1 MPDILASKSPTITD
15 LLAKLDTVKYNPS
28 NIQRAMYEYLDEVTS
43 GQVNI
48 VDPTNP
54 FVFLMES
61 SAVNTALAIN
71 EIAAAHRMMYPSLA
85 QTESDL
91 YRHLSDV
98 DFINRFAT
106 PVEANFTIGVQV
118 QEMMARMVWN
128 ETERAYKATIPR
140 DTQFKVDD
148 YTFTLQYPI
157 DIRRYENGVVQVSYN
172 AEITS
177 PLDKL
182 TNSII
187 DYTVRRDASLVDW
200 LFFTVRVK
208 QFEVDSQNFPLQKS
222 VLFNQTIPLQD
233 QFYYIR
239 AFYRN
244 AATSNQWKEMKTTHT
259 DQVFDPFDPTA
270 VIQVFSEE
278 VNVRIPPV
286 YLFTGLISGE
296 VRFDVYTTKGELTL
310 NMSNY
315 KVSSFT
321 MNLTAIDEERDLDE
335 YTAAMAT
342 ISAFP
347 YSEEIIS
354 GGTNGIDFEKLR
366 ERTIYHSSGSQDL
379 PITNRG
385 LDNFVTSKGFE
396 LVKNVDAV
404 TNRIFLAT
412 QRLPKPLNT
421 KLATSANIGI
431 ATFVNSL
438 AKLAEYDTVRPN
450 GHRLTIMSKNLFR
463 SDNGILTML
472 KSAEV
477 EAIKSMAKVPMVSH
491 VNATKYLYNP
501 FYYVLD
507 DTNSEFEVRVYNLDY
522 PVASNLSF
530 ISQNQTL
537 QMVVNTGSYTLQKTP
552 NGYRLTVQ
560 TKSGNFYK
568 QLEDDEVHAQIAYY
582 PTGETKL
589 AYINGVLSDKTDD
602 GERIYT
608 FEIETSY
615 DIDGDHQLCV
625 TNARMFSNE
634 TVNTWLNL
642 TTQFMV
648 FYSTTSL
655 TQQFVAD
662 SADGFLGKFLL
673 PTNSVAVT
681 RETLDLEMGTSLKN
695 LWTRSRSMATGLE
708 YETYDTDIPM
718 LYEQVVYQQ
727 DPITGSIFSVDNEG
741 QLQYNVLHQIGDP
754 VLSNSGDPVYRY
766 RKGDVKL
773 DENGK
778 PIIRTSLSVNK
789 EIDLLF
795 VDGRTYFADDIA
807 YVDYRNELVG
817 ILNTWITEEMTDIAD
832 VLLEQSRIYFYP
844 KTTLGK
850 VNIYVEDN
858 AQLTIDA
865 EQSLTLDMYVST
877 AVYNDASIRQQLTDT
892 AIRMLDTY
900 VGKTRVNMTE
910 ITQALTS
917 AFGDSVRTLEVKGL
931 GGDKNYRIV
940 TLSTEHNRLC
950 LKKILKVQQDNTL
963 VVTEDVTVNFY
974 KAP

>member
-15 LLAKLDTVKYNPS
+15 LMARLDLFKYNPS
-28 NIQRAMYEYLDEVTS
+28 NIQRAMYDYLDEVTS
-43 GQVNI
+43 GEVNI

-54 FVFLMES
+54 FVFLLES
-61 SAVNTALAIN
+61 SAVNTALAVT
-71 EIAAAHRMMYPSLA
+71 ETMAAHRMMYPSLA

-106 PVEANFTIGVQV
+106 PVEAIFTVGVQV
-118 QEMMARMVWN
+118 QEMMAKMKWN
-128 ETERAYKATIPR
+128 ESERAYKATIPR
-140 DTQFKVDD
+140 DTQFTVDD
-148 YTFTLQYPI
+148 YVFTLQYPI
-157 DIRRYENGVVQVSYN
+157 DIRRYENGVVQVSYD
-172 AEITS
+172 AEIPS
-177 PLDKL
+177 PLDTL

-187 DYTVRRDASLVDW
+187 DYKVRRDASLVDW
-200 LFFTVRVK
+200 LFFSVRVK
-208 QFEVDSQNFPLQKS
+208 QFDIESQNFPLQKS
-222 VLFNQTIPLQD
+222 VLFNQTIPLKD

-244 AATSNQWKEMKTTHT
+244 SSTSNKWKEMKTTHT

-270 VIQVFSEE
+270 VIQVFTEE

-286 YLFTGLISGE
+286 YLYSGLLSGE

-310 NMSNY
+310 NLANY
-315 KVSSFT
+315 KVDSFT
-321 MNLTAIDEERDLDE
+321 MNLTAIDEERDLND

-342 ISAFP
+342 ISSFP

-354 GGTNGIDFEKLR
+354 GGTNGIDFETLR

-385 LDNFVTSKGFE
+385 LENFVTSKGFE

-412 QRLPKPLNT
+412 QKLPKPLNT
-421 KLATSANIGI
+421 KLATSANVGI
-431 ATFVNSL
+431 STFVNSML
-438 AKLAEYDTVRPN
+438 GLSRYDTVRSN
-450 GHRLTIMSKNLFR
+450 GDRLTIMSKNLFR
-463 SDNGILTML
+463 NDNGIVVML
-472 KSAEV
+472 NSAEV
-477 EAIKSMAKVPMVSH
+477 ETVRSMAKVPLVSH

-507 DTNSEFEVRVYNLDY
+507 DSNSEFEVRVYNLDY
-522 PVASNLSF
+522 PVAKNLSF

-537 QMVVNTGSYTLQKTP
+537 QMVVNTGSYSLQKTP

-582 PTGETKL
+582 PTGESKL
-589 AYINGVLSDKTDD
+589 AYINGTLIDKTDD
-602 GERIYT
+602 GERLYT
-608 FEIETSY
+608 FDIETNY

-625 TNARMFSNE
+625 TNGRMFSNE
-634 TVNTWLNL
+634 TVNTWLGLN
-642 TTQFMV
+642 TQFMV

-662 SADGFLGKFLL
+662 ASDAFLGKFLL

-681 RETLDLEMGTSLKN
+681 RETMDLEFGSSLKN
-695 LWTRSRSMATGLE
+695 LWTRSRSMAVGLE
-708 YETYDTDIPM
+708 YETYDHDVPM
-718 LYEQVVYQQ
+718 LYEQVVYKQ

-741 QLQYNVLHQIGDP
+741 ELQYNVLHQIGDP
-754 VLSNSGDPVYRY
+754 VLDSNNGPVYRY

-773 DENGK
+773 DSTGK
-778 PIIRTSLSVNK
+778 PIVRTDLSVNK
-789 EIDLLF
+789 EIDILF
-795 VDGRTYFADDIA
+795 VDGRTFFADDPA
-807 YVDYRNELVG
+807 YIDYRNELVG

-858 AQLTIDA
+858 AQLTIDS
-865 EQSLTLDMYVST
+865 EQSIVLDMYVTS
-877 AVYNDASIRQQLTDT
+877 AVYNDLAIRQQLTDT

-900 VGKTRVNMTE
+900 IGKTRVNMTE
-910 ITQALTS
+910 ITQGLAK

-940 TLSTEHNRLC
+940 TLATEHNRLC
-950 LKKILKVQQDNTL
+950 LKKILKLQQDNSL
-963 VVTEDVTVNFY
+963 IVIEDVTVNFY